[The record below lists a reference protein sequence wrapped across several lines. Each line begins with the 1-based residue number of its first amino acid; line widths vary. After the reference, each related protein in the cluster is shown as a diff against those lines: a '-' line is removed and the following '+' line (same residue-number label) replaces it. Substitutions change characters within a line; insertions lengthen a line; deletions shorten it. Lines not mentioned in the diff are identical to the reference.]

1 MLIVYVVGFS
11 LLGSIGALAG
21 AGLLLAFPQVH
32 ARLRSPL
39 LAYAIGTLLGAVF
52 LGLLPRSLEL
62 GGIREMLMVTL
73 AGFMGFF
80 LVEKMLR
87 VPHVHSHAG
96 IHPVRRPT
104 GWIILWGDALH
115 NFVDGVII
123 ATAFLVSVPLGIM
136 TALAVVAHEIPQEL
150 GDFVILLESGWDRWR
165 AFWMNALSALAT
177 VPGAL
182 LAYMASGLVQSYV
195 PYFLAIAAASF
206 LYIASTDL
214 VPLLHHE
221 RGGKPGLIQS
231 GCVLLGIFTLWSLH
245 RLLG

>member
-1 MLIVYVVGFS
+1 MLLLYIIGFS

-21 AGLLLAFPQVH
+21 AGLLLAFPRVH
-32 ARLRSPL
+32 ERLKTPL
-39 LAYAIGTLLGAVF
+39 LAYAVGTLLGAVF

-62 GGIREMLMVTL
+62 GGIREMLGVSL
-73 AGFMGFF
+73 AGFVAFF
-80 LVEKMLR
+80 LIEKVLR
-87 VPHVHSHAG
+87 VPHVHAHAG
-96 IHPVRRPT
+96 MHPVRRPA

-123 ATAFLVSVPLGIM
+123 ATAFLVSIPLGIT
-136 TALAVVAHEIPQEL
+136 TALAVVAHEVPQEL

-182 LAYMASGLVQSYV
+182 LAYAASAFVQAYV

-206 LYIASTDL
+206 LYIAATDL
-214 VPLLHHE
+214 VPILHHE
-221 RGGKPGLIQS
+221 GAGRRSLYQAC
-231 GCVLLGIFTLWSLH
+231 CVLLGIFTLWGLH

>member
-1 MLIVYVVGFS
+1 
-11 LLGSIGALAG
+11 
-21 AGLLLAFPQVH
+21 
-32 ARLRSPL
+32 RLRSPL

-52 LGLLPRSLEL
+52 LGLLPRALEL

-96 IHPVRRPT
+96 IRSVRRPT

-150 GDFVILLESGWDRWR
+150 GDFVILLEAGWDRWR

-182 LAYMASGLVQSYV
+182 LAYWASGVVEAYV
-195 PYFLAIAAASF
+195 PYLLAIAAASF
-206 LYIASTDL
+206 LYIAATDL
-214 VPLLHHE
+214 VPLLHHD

-231 GCVLLGIFTLWSLH
+231 GFMLLGIFTLWGLH
-245 RLLG
+245 HLLG